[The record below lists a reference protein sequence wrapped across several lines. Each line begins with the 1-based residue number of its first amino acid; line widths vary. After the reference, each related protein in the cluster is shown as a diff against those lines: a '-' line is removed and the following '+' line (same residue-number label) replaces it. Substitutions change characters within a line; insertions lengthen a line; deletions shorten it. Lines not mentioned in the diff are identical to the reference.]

1 MTDISDLQKEKR
13 ISVFFN
19 RLQGWKFFSLLLTC
33 VLAFL
38 AGIHAL
44 RMPTAIYPSI
54 DFPRVSVIV
63 LSPNIPFHDMESRI
77 TRPVGMALRSVR
89 GVQEV
94 RSRTMQGSA
103 EFFLKF
109 SWNAPMRMALP
120 RIGQAIDR
128 VRSDLPVG
136 TQIRALRMYPSD
148 TPVLGI
154 AFCGPPEKMMQMTE
168 ITRYRIIP
176 FLSNLPGVWKAEMMG
191 GRTKEVHVEV
201 DPYKLSGV
209 HRTMKDVMDALAFE
223 NRIGVVGRSTGFH
236 RLKTIQV
243 NDVFSRPEDI
253 RSLFIPGS
261 IPVPLRE
268 VATIQEGI
276 RPSDLWVRVSAN
288 ASSAILLQVFRAH
301 GGNAITIRQEILK
314 NWKNLQH
321 LLPPGISVRI
331 YYDQGG
337 LAESAVKHVVFALLT
352 GLAVSLGVVFL
363 FLRRSRPMLIMA
375 GLMPPLF
382 LISLGIL
389 DYWGA
394 SINLMTLGGM
404 AAALGLV
411 IDDFIVVVE
420 GGRFRERLMRLLP
433 AFILSGLLTIVAIFP
448 LFGIG
453 GLVGAFFKPLAEAFV
468 TLLVVS
474 LLVNTFVTPFYLNPP
489 DRPPDSSQIQSRGLF
504 FRVNTHSV
512 LFILILLSF
521 LMVFSL
527 RYLSTNF
534 MPRMDEGSFVLN
546 FHAPPGMSLD
556 DTDRIVHR
564 MEKKILSSPTVVAES
579 RRLGAEMGF
588 FITEPN
594 KGDIVVRLSP
604 DRKETIFSVMDQ
616 LRSWI
621 HQHEPE
627 MDIDFSQVLEDALGD
642 LIGVQAPI
650 VIQVHG
656 QNRNVLLDW
665 APRIQEKLSRI
676 PGIVDP
682 HLSVRPMLSALD
694 IQVDRKRAALFGL
707 TPDSVI
713 RDLRTDFLGSRATTI
728 IESGIPE
735 NVRVLYPPSYT
746 PDQASL
752 GRIPLVLPSGILP
765 LSQVAVVHQ
774 PSPDFEEE
782 DLNLSPVLTIEGRL
796 RGRNLGKTIQEIRT
810 SLASL
815 PLPTSVWLT
824 YSGAWS
830 EEQKSFRDL
839 SVALSGGFLLVL
851 TLLVGVFRSWKS
863 PLAIFLAIC
872 FSLLCALFALT
883 LTKHSLNIS
892 SFVGLILVVGITAEN
907 AFLVAWKFK
916 ETRGRLRERLEASLN
931 DRFIPLV
938 MTHLATFGALLP
950 LAVGQG
956 AGLDM
961 ERSLAVAVLGGL
973 AGSFLSSTFLIPS
986 LLNVFEREGQ
996 VPEREEMS

>member
-1 MTDISDLQKEKR
+1 MTDSSPLQKDNKFP
-13 ISVFFN
+13 VFFN
-19 RLQGWKFFSLLLTC
+19 RLQSLKFFSLLLTL

-38 AGIHAL
+38 AAIHAF

-63 LSPNIPFHDMESRI
+63 TSPNIPFHDMESRI
-77 TRPVGMALRSVR
+77 TRPVGMALRGVR

-128 VRSDLPVG
+128 VRADLPGG
-136 TQIRALRMYPSD
+136 TQIRVLRMYPSD

-154 AFCGPPEKMMQMTE
+154 AFCGPSEKMVQMTE

-191 GRTKEVHVEV
+191 SRTREVHVEV

-209 HRTMKDVMDALAFE
+209 HRTMQNVIDSLAFE

-236 RLKTIQV
+236 QLKTIQV

-268 VATIQEGI
+268 VSTVQEGI

-301 GGNAITIRQEILK
+301 GGNAITIRQEILQ

-321 LLPPGISVRI
+321 LLPSGISVRI
-331 YYDQGG
+331 YYDQGA
-337 LAESAVKHVVFALLT
+337 LAESAVKHVVYALLT

-363 FLRRSRPMLIMA
+363 FLRQSRPMLIMA

-382 LISLGIL
+382 LISLGIMGFL
-389 DYWGA
+389 GA
-394 SINLMTLGGM
+394 SVNLMSLGGM

-420 GGRFRERLMRLLP
+420 GGRFRERLMRLMP
-433 AFILSGLLTIVAIFP
+433 AFVLSGLLTIVAIFP

-489 DRPPDSSQIQSRGLF
+489 DRSPVRTENRSKEFF
-504 FRVNTHSV
+504 FRLNPSYV
-512 LFILILLSF
+512 LVVLSLLVF

-527 RYLSTNF
+527 RHLSTNF

-564 MEKKILSSPTVVAES
+564 IEKKILSSPTVVATS

-604 DRKETIFSVMDQ
+604 DRNETIFSVMDHF
-616 LRSWI
+616 RRWA

-650 VIQVHG
+650 VVQIHG
-656 QNRNVLLDW
+656 QNRKVLLDW
-665 APRIQEKLSRI
+665 APKVQEKLARI

-682 HLSVRPMLSALD
+682 HLSVRPMLPALD
-694 IQVDRKRAALFGL
+694 VQVDRKRAALFGL
-707 TPDSVI
+707 TPDLVI
-713 RDLRTDFLGSRATTI
+713 RDLRTDFLGTRATTLI
-728 IESGIPE
+728 INGIPE
-735 NVRVLYPPSYT
+735 SVRVLYPGAYS

-752 GRIPLVLPSGILP
+752 ERIPLVLSSGILP
-765 LSQVAVVHQ
+765 LSQIAVVHQ

-815 PLPTSVWLT
+815 RLPPSVWLT
-824 YSGAWS
+824 YSGAWA

-839 SVALSGGFLLVL
+839 TVALSGGFLLVL
-851 TLLVGVFRSWKS
+851 TLLIGVFRSWKS
-863 PLAIFLAIC
+863 PLAIFLSIC
-872 FSLLCALFALT
+872 FSLVFALFSLI

-907 AFLVAWKFK
+907 AFLVAWRFRDA
-916 ETRGRLRERLEASLN
+916 RGSLKERLKISIE

-961 ERSLAVAVLGGL
+961 ERSLAVAVMGGL
-973 AGSFLSSTFLIPS
+973 VGSFLSSTFLIPS
-986 LLNVFEREGQ
+986 LLNFLEKEGQ
-996 VPEREEMS
+996 GLYTEEKL

>member
-1 MTDISDLQKEKR
+1 MVDDPKLLEDSIVPGL
-13 ISVFFN
+13 FN
-19 RLQGWKFFSLLLTC
+19 RLLGMRSFFLLLTM
-33 VLAFL
+33 VLAL
-38 AGIHAL
+38 LGGIHAL

-63 LSPNIPFHDMESRI
+63 ISPDVPFHEMESRI
-77 TRPVGMALRSVR
+77 TRPVGMALRGVR
-89 GVQEV
+89 GVHEV

-109 SWNAPMRMALP
+109 SWNSPMRMALP
-120 RIGQAIDR
+120 RVGQAIDR
-128 VRSDLPVG
+128 VRADLPPG
-136 TQIRALRMYPSD
+136 TQIRVLRMYPSD

-154 AFCGPPEKMMQMTE
+154 AFCGPSEKMMQMTE

-176 FLSNLPGVWKAEMMG
+176 FLSNLPGVWKAEIMG
-191 GRTKEVHVEV
+191 SRTREVHVEV

-209 HRTMKDVMDALAFE
+209 HRTMQNVIDALAFE

-268 VATIQEGI
+268 VATVREGI

-288 ASSAILLQVFRAH
+288 ASSAVLLQVFRAH
-301 GGNAITIRQEILK
+301 GGNAIAIRQEILK
-314 NWKNLQH
+314 NWKNLQR

-331 YYDQGG
+331 YYDQGN
-337 LAESAVKHVVFALLT
+337 LAKSAVKHVIYALLI
-352 GLAVSLGVVFL
+352 GLTVSLGVVLL
-363 FLRRSRPMLIMA
+363 FLRQARPMLIMA
-375 GLMPPLF
+375 GLMPPIF
-382 LISLGIL
+382 LISLGVMDFL
-389 DYWGA
+389 GA
-394 SINLMTLGGM
+394 SVNLMSLGGM

-420 GGRFRERLMRLLP
+420 GGRFRERLLHLMP
-433 AFILSGLLTIVAIFP
+433 AFILSGLLTIVAILP

-453 GLVGAFFKPLAEAFV
+453 GLVGAFFKPLAESFV
-468 TLLVVS
+468 ALLAVS
-474 LLVNTFVTPFYLNPP
+474 LLVNTFVTPFYLNSP
-489 DRPPDSSQIQSRGLF
+489 DRPHPMPENNGGAIF
-504 FRVNTHSV
+504 FRLNPGYV
-512 LFILILLSF
+512 LVLLVV
-521 LMVFSL
+521 LVVVMVISL
-527 RYLSTNF
+527 RHLSTNF

-564 MEKKILSSPTVVAES
+564 MEKKILSYPSVMATS

-604 DRKETIFSVMDQ
+604 DRKKSIFSVMDH
-616 LRSWI
+616 LRTWI

-650 VIQVHG
+650 VIQIHG
-656 QNRNVLLDW
+656 QNRKVLLDW
-665 APRIQEKLSRI
+665 APRIQRKLSRVQ
-676 PGIVDP
+676 GIVDP
-682 HLSVRPMLSALD
+682 HLSVRPMLPALD
-694 IQVDRKRAALFGL
+694 IRVDRKRAALFGL
-707 TPDSVI
+707 TPDSVV
-713 RDLRTDFLGSRATTI
+713 RDLRTDILGARATTLI
-728 IESGIPE
+728 ANGIPE
-735 NVRVLYPPSYT
+735 NVRVVYPGAYS

-752 GRIPLVLPSGILP
+752 ERIPLVLPSGILP
-765 LSQVAVVHQ
+765 LSQVAVVHHP
-774 PSPDFEEE
+774 PSDFEEE

-796 RGRNLGKTIQEIRT
+796 RGRNLGKTIGEIRK
-810 SLASL
+810 SLASV
-815 PLPTSVWLT
+815 PLPPSVWLT
-824 YSGAWS
+824 YSGAWA

-839 SVALSGGFLLVL
+839 SIALSGGFLLVL
-851 TLLVGVFRSWKS
+851 TLLIGVFRNWKS

-872 FSLLCALFALT
+872 FSLTAALFSLT
-883 LTKHSLNIS
+883 LTNHSLNIS

-907 AFLVAWKFK
+907 AFLVAWRFRDA
-916 ETRGRLRERLEASLN
+916 RGTLKERLEISVR
-931 DRFIPLV
+931 DRFLPLV

-950 LAVGQG
+950 LAIGQG

-961 ERSLAVAVLGGL
+961 ERSLAVAVMGGL

-986 LLNVFEREGQ
+986 ILTFLEKTGHDPEMEG
-996 VPEREEMS
+996 MS